1 MFIDTEHTH
10 DPFAELLDIKYQEP
24 SLSPHVTLTMI
35 VIYLDPRSQVLE
47 FLRTDLGLPPDAI
60 L

>member
-1 MFIDTEHTH
+1 MI
-10 DPFAELLDIKYQEP
+10 PLLNCYDIKCQEP
-24 SLSPHVTLTMI
+24 SLILHVALTMF